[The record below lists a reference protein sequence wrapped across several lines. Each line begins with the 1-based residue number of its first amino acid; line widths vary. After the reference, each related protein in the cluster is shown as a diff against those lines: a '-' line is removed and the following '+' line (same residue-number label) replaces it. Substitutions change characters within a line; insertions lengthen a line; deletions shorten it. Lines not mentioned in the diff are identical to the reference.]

1 VKRRYRLSATP
12 RSRAFKIRVF
22 AFPGLDFDLFRPF
35 TVNCLPTADRFFGSN
50 FVKSKFI
57 SFAIAGIFVFT
68 ILALVPSSTFAQES
82 ELQVVD
88 EVIAQINDDVITL
101 SMLKRES
108 KERIDA
114 LKQSGMSQEQAEAEV
129 SKRQPE
135 LIATLVNEALLLQK
149 GKELD
154 LSGEVEAEVNRRMLE
169 VAKEQGIPTIEKL
182 DAAMR
187 ESGVDPIA
195 TRQTLRTEIMK
206 QMVIQ
211 QEVDR
216 KLFFG
221 PTIDELQKYFQ
232 EHQDK
237 FRKPENV
244 TISEI
249 FLSSAGKNEAEVK
262 ARALEL
268 VRQLRAGADFGAVAA
283 ANSEREVNGVRTAPQ
298 NKGKVGAFEVPNLR
312 EDIANSIKEVRV
324 GGVSEPLRTNDG
336 YQIFRV
342 DERTPASTSATF
354 NENKVRE
361 AITMERSEKQREEY
375 LQGLR
380 NEAYIKISDNYR
392 PAVALILKLAPEKT
406 AENSGSSTSG
416 EKPEKKKGKFL
427 GIFPK
432 P

>member
-1 VKRRYRLSATP
+1 
-12 RSRAFKIRVF
+12 
-22 AFPGLDFDLFRPF
+22 
-35 TVNCLPTADRFFGSN
+35 
-50 FVKSKFI
+50 VKSKFI
-57 SFAIAGIFVFT
+57 SLAITSIFVFA
-68 ILALVPSSTFAQES
+68 ILALTPSSSFAQEG
-82 ELQVVD
+82 ELQIVD

-108 KERIDA
+108 RERLDA
-114 LKQSGMSQEQAEAEV
+114 LKQSGMSEQEAAAEV

-154 LSGEVEAEVNRRMLE
+154 LADEVEAEVNRRMLD
-169 VAKEQGIPTIEKL
+169 VAKEQGITTIEKL
-182 DAAMR
+182 EAAMR
-187 ESGVDPIA
+187 ESGVDPVA

-206 QMVIQ
+206 QAVIQ

-216 KLFFG
+216 KIFFG
-221 PTIDELQKYFQ
+221 LTTDELKKYFQ

-249 FLSSAGKNEAEVK
+249 YLSFAGKNEADVK
-262 ARALEL
+262 ARAAEL
-268 VRQLRAGADFGAVAA
+268 VTQLRTGADFGSVAA
-283 ANSEREVNGVRTAPQ
+283 ANSEREANGVRTAPQ
-298 NKGKVGAFEVPNLR
+298 NKGKVGAFEMPNLR
-312 EDIANSIKEVRV
+312 EDIANSVKNVKV
-324 GGVSEPLRTNDG
+324 GGISDPLRSNDG

-342 DERTPASTSATF
+342 DERTPASTAATF
-354 NENKVRE
+354 NENQVRE
-361 AITMERSEKQREEY
+361 AITIERGAKSRDDY

-380 NEAYIKISDNYR
+380 NEAYIKISENYR
-392 PAVALILKLAPEKT
+392 PAVATLLKLAPEKT
-406 AENSGSSTSG
+406 ADNSDTSTT
-416 EKPEKKKGKFL
+416 KPAEKKKGKLL